1 MEEAA
6 LVSTAST
13 DEFVICKSKIGELT
27 CSSPSQTLMS
37 VIRIGITASR
47 HALTQE
53 VASHVVVGL
62 ATG

>member
-1 MEEAA
+1 MCEY
-6 LVSTAST
+6 
-13 DEFVICKSKIGELT
+13 KIGELN
-27 CSSPSQTLMS
+27 SSLSQTLMS

-62 ATG
+62 VTG

>member
-1 MEEAA
+1 MGEAA

-13 DEFVICKSKIGELT
+13 DEYVICKSKIWELT

-47 HALTQE
+47 HAITQE
-53 VASHVVVGL
+53 VASHVGVSLV
-62 ATG
+62 TG

>member
-1 MEEAA
+1 MGEAA

-27 CSSPSQTLMS
+27 CSSLSQTLMS
-37 VIRIGITASR
+37 VLRIGITASR

-62 ATG
+62 VTG

>member
-1 MEEAA
+1 M
-6 LVSTAST
+6 STPST

-27 CSSPSQTLMS
+27 CSFPSQTLMS

-53 VASHVVVGL
+53 VASHVVVSL
-62 ATG
+62 VTG

>member
-1 MEEAA
+1 
-6 LVSTAST
+6 
-13 DEFVICKSKIGELT
+13 
-27 CSSPSQTLMS
+27 MS

-62 ATG
+62 ATD

>member
-1 MEEAA
+1 MQ
-6 LVSTAST
+6 
-13 DEFVICKSKIGELT
+13 SKIGELT
-27 CSSPSQTLMS
+27 CSSLSQTLMS

-62 ATG
+62 VTG